1 MPSPLVVIWKAP
13 SLRLA
18 CTRRASSRPLVGVT
32 RRERVQRLHP
42 WHCAP
47 ATGAARA
54 TSASLA
60 SGAAPR
66 PTVALA
72 PRGWLLGGVRVW
84 QITSGGGRPRTGRPP
99 PERANV
105 AYAPGG
111 CPRRGDVTILL
122 RKLARS
128 VPASD
133 GRRAMQPAAVRKPR
147 LASAAASASAWS
159 PQSARRPSEQYR

>member
-1 MPSPLVVIWKAP
+1 MPRSWA
-13 SLRLA
+13 A
-18 CTRRASSRPLVGVT
+18 AQSSN
-32 RRERVQRLHP
+32 
-42 WHCAP
+42 A
-47 ATGAARA
+47 
-54 TSASLA
+54 
-60 SGAAPR
+60 
-66 PTVALA
+66 VALA
-72 PRGWLLGGVRVW
+72 PRG
-84 QITSGGGRPRTGRPP
+84 SETGRGLSVGAYVSARKATAGLTP

-128 VPASD
+128 VPAAD